1 MHQQNNTLPI
11 LNPLR
16 SELNN
21 AQENRDT
28 TRSDS
33 KESPVRVS
41 IPSSDDNISDVEI
54 QGASDEDL
62 HSIS

>member
-21 AQENRDT
+21 AQENHDT

-54 QGASDEDL
+54 QGGPDEDL